1 MMIQIYTY
9 MYMNI
14 LFLFPAPWN
23 KMIVSVRQNA
33 GTSKG
38 SAQVIIS
45 CYIYMDAWAGG
56 MLFLLLQY
64 MQQPTACKGPE
75 RSHCETN
82 LRERRSSQLQL
93 CLNTRYWML
102 LAYSL
107 PHTSHAGTSSKCRQ
121 NALLP
126 SIRRCRCFAH
136 AATSSKRPHNAF
148 LLSIPGCRCFA
159 HAATSSVRQH
169 NAFLLSIHA
178 CRCFAHA
185 NIDKMHSFQ
194 AFKPVTALHIQL
206 IFLQATANSITESEI
221 SSNSNHHVF
230 FMVMRPGALDKEYVF
245 LTCMNLLNFSWFLKM
260 KSLASIDWIRSFQ
273 AITI

>member
-1 MMIQIYTY
+1 
-9 MYMNI
+9 
-14 LFLFPAPWN
+14 
-23 KMIVSVRQNA
+23 
-33 GTSKG
+33 
-38 SAQVIIS
+38 
-45 CYIYMDAWAGG
+45 

-107 PHTSHAGTSSKCRQ
+107 PHTSHAGASSKCRQ

-185 NIDKMHSFQ
+185 ATSGKHRQNAFLPSIQ
-194 AFKPVTALHIQL
+194 ACYCFAHPVN
-206 IFLQATANSITESEI
+206 FLASVRIINTANSITESEI

-230 FMVMRPGALDKEYVF
+230 FMVMSPGALDKEYVF

-260 KSLASIDWIRSFQ
+260 KSLASID
-273 AITI
+273 